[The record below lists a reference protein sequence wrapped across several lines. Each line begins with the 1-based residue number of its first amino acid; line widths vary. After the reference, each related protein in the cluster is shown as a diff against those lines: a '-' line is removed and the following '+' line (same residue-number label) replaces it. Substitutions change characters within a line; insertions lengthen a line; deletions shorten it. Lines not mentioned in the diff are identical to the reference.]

1 VVVGVGVGVVDC
13 VVEVGVV
20 DVGVVGTVVVD
31 VVVDVIVVG
40 IGAGNVDDEHD
51 LVRMY

>member
-1 VVVGVGVGVVDC
+1 MDVDVGVGVVDC

-20 DVGVVGTVVVD
+20 DVGIVVVD
-31 VVVDVIVVG
+31 VVVDVIVVV
-40 IGAGNVDDEHD
+40 IVDGNAVDEHD